1 MSEPETHPHTATPTP
16 PTATPNAAEGD
27 AAPSNLSAAE
37 KIANFADQFY
47 VHTEKRLSHFDQ
59 GPVKAYVAS
68 GLSDVSQPTHYALIC
83 EPSLTPRSRSA
94 AAFAGLASPNIV
106 KLVATG
112 PMYWPPARGER
123 YVFIYE
129 NTVGLPMTPHGQFQG
144 LGWKPEMVQL
154 NVVKSLVHALLD
166 MRDADLCH
174 GNIRPSNMFAIG
186 PAGGVDRVVLGE
198 CLSTPSAIVQPA
210 MFETIERAMADP
222 IGRGP
227 PVIDDDLYALG
238 VSLAVIL
245 RHRDPMEGLSDED
258 IIRHKID
265 QGSYMALTG
274 KDRFSGDILELL
286 RGLLND
292 DRIQRWNLEDI
303 IEWMDGQRLSPKQ
316 GIKKIKAGRPIHF
329 VDERY
334 FRPALLAMDLAKNQS
349 EAAQMVES
357 GNLEQWVS
365 RSLEDPAV
373 QKRLDAAIETTAE
386 LGRGAGYWD
395 RLLCRVSVAL
405 DPESPIRY
413 KTIKVHP
420 DGIGAAMTD
429 AILTKKDLQPYVDL
443 ITHQTVMF
451 WVTAQGDTPV
461 DIGTIVSR
469 FDSCRSFL
477 RQQNIAY
484 GLERCI
490 YFLNPEC
497 PCLSDKVKGYFVRD
511 PEDLLRAFEKMS
523 GSSSRPELFIDRHV
537 AAFISVKERQNIDP
551 YLIELNSEEMYK
563 RILANVKVLATVQ
576 QRGRMEKLPGVCRW
590 VAKILDPVY
599 DRFHDRELRQLIKT
613 KIGQLAETGDLS
625 KIVAVLDSQSAAQKD
640 TEAYNQ
646 ARHEYHRLM
655 VEDARLEAKLKN
667 PQEFTQGIGREMAAV
682 ASCIVAGLTILGF
695 VYMIFTKG
703 SLF

>member
-1 MSEPETHPHTATPTP
+1 MSEPEIQPSEK
-16 PTATPNAAEGD
+16 PNAAPQTAQGD
-27 AAPSNLSAAE
+27 AAPNNLPATE
-37 KIANFADQFY
+37 KIASFSGQFF

-59 GPVKAYVAS
+59 GPVKAYAAS
-68 GLSDVSQPTHYALIC
+68 GLSDVSQVTHYALVC
-83 EPSLTPRSRSA
+83 EPHLTPRSRSA
-94 AAFAGLASPNIV
+94 AAFAGLASPNII

-112 PMYWPPARGER
+112 PMYWPPARSER

-129 NTVGLPMTPHGQFQG
+129 NTVGLPITPEGQFQG
-144 LGWKPEMVQL
+144 LGWKPETVQL

-166 MRDADLCH
+166 MRDSDLGH

-186 PAGGVDRVVLGE
+186 PAGSVDRVILGE
-198 CLSTPSAIVQPA
+198 CLATPPSFTQPV
-210 MFETIERAMADP
+210 MFETVERAMADP

-245 RHRDPMEGLSDED
+245 RHRDPMEGFSDEQ

-265 QGSYMALTG
+265 QGSYIALTG
-274 KDRFSGDILELL
+274 KDRFSGDVLELL

-292 DRIQRWNLEDI
+292 DRGQRWNLEDI
-303 IEWMDGQRLSPKQ
+303 MGWLDGQRLTPKQ
-316 GIKKIKAGRPIHF
+316 GTKKIKAGRPVHF
-329 VDERY
+329 MDERY

-349 EAAQMVES
+349 EAAQLVES
-357 GNLEQWVS
+357 GNMEQWIS
-365 RSLEDPAV
+365 RSLEDSAIA
-373 QKRLDAAIETTAE
+373 KRLESAIETTAE

-395 RLLCRVSVAL
+395 RLLCRVSMAL

-413 KTIKVHP
+413 KGLCVHP
-420 DGIGAAMTD
+420 DGVGVAITD

-443 ITHQTVMF
+443 ITHQTIMF

-461 DIGTIVSR
+461 DIGSIVTR

-497 PCLSDKVKGYFVRD
+497 PCLSDKVKGYYVRD
-511 PEDLLRAFEKMS
+511 PEDLMRAFEKIS
-523 GSSSRPELFIDRHV
+523 ASSSRPELFIDRHV

-551 YLIELNSEEMYK
+551 YLMELNAEEMHK
-563 RILANVKVLATVQ
+563 RLIGNVKVLATVQ

-590 VAKILDPVY
+590 IAQILDPVY
-599 DRFHDRELRQLIKT
+599 DRYHDRELRLSIKT
-613 KIGQLAETGDLS
+613 KISQLAEGGDIS
-625 KIVAVLDSQSAAQKD
+625 KIVALLDSQSAAQKD

-646 ARHEYHRLM
+646 ARNEYHQLSL
-655 VEDARLEAKLKN
+655 EDARLEKKLKN
-667 PQEFTQGIGREMAAV
+667 PSEFSEGIGREMAALV
-682 ASCIVAGLTILGF
+682 SCLVAGLTILGF
-695 VYMIFTKG
+695 VYMILTKG
-703 SLF
+703 TLF